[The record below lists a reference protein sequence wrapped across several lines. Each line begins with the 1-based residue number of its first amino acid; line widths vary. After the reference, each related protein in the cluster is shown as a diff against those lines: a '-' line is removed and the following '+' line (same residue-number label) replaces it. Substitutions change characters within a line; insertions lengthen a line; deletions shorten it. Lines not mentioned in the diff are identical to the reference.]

1 MIQLHS
7 DCLVFKMSTGE
18 TIPCSAELVTIEL
31 IGQAVDALDP
41 YLIRQA
47 AASVLHYFKHE
58 LGRSHVTLGEFS
70 TALETAL
77 RGLGLDVKSA
87 EDPPASLPPTGSASL
102 AVEESDLR
110 LLACESLKG
119 FELAFFP
126 RLRDELSERMDRA
139 PRVMRFKGLRGC
151 VKQLVGAR
159 RWTGRCQQLND
170 QIVEFIRHYWSL
182 HHPDRCLTLIVQ

>member
-41 YLIRQA
+41 DLIRHA

-58 LGRSHVTLGEFS
+58 LGRSHVTVGEFS
-70 TALETAL
+70 DALETVL
-77 RGLGLDVKSA
+77 RGLGLAVKSGA
-87 EDPPASLPPTGSASL
+87 TIPAKV

-126 RLRDELSERMDRA
+126 RLRDELSERLLRS
-139 PRVMRFKGLRGC
+139 PRV
-151 VKQLVGAR
+151 
-159 RWTGRCQQLND
+159 
-170 QIVEFIRHYWSL
+170 I
-182 HHPDRCLTLIVQ
+182 